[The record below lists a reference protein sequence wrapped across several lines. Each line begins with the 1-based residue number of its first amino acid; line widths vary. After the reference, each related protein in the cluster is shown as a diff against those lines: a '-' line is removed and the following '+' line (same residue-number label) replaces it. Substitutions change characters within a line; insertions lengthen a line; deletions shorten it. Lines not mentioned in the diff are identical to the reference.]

1 MTETTTTTP
10 EGRSFERPVGRP
22 AKVKAW
28 KIYVR
33 GWGKGPEAVTMATTR
48 GRAIARSLASA
59 QDVGYGLKWGD
70 FRAVRS
76 PEHDDMFIKHGLF
89 SWSFDHAQAV
99 LCADQSANTGNERP
113 GGSAR

>member
-1 MTETTTTTP
+1 MNTTHDTQATQA
-10 EGRSFERPVGRP
+10 GSVERPVGRP

-48 GRAIARSLASA
+48 GRAISRSLASA

-76 PEHDDMFIKHGLF
+76 PEHDGMFDKHGLF

-99 LCADQSANTGNERP
+99 LCADQSANTEGQRP
-113 GGSAR
+113 

>member
-1 MTETTTTTP
+1 MTDQTTQTTID
-10 EGRSFERPVGRP
+10 GRSFERPVGRP

-59 QDVGYGLKWGD
+59 QDVGYGLTWGD
-70 FRAVRS
+70 FRATRS
-76 PEHDDMFIKHGLF
+76 PEHDGMFEKHGLF

-99 LCADQSANTGNERP
+99 LCADQSVNTDDQRL
-113 GGSAR
+113 